1 MLSPRA
7 IAVQGIGFTPR
18 LVSVQ
23 GLWPYEIPVVTPPGA
38 GSNYAPGAR
47 SRGDYRRPE
56 TTKRQRDDDDLAL
69 MLVQALYACG
79 FFSED

>member
-7 IAVQGIGFTPR
+7 IAVQGIGFSPR

-23 GLWPYEIPVVTPPGA
+23 GLWPFDIPVTPPDI
-38 GSNYAPGAR
+38 GSSLIGGVGGGTGR
-47 SRGDYRRPE
+47 RRPE
-56 TTKRQRDDDDLAL
+56 IIKRQRDDDDLAL
-69 MLVQALYACG
+69 VLVQALYACG